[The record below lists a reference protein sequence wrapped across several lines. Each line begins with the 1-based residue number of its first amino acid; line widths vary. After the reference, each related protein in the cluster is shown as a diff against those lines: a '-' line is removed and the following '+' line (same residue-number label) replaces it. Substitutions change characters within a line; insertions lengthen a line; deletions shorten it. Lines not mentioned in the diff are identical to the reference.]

1 MLITDI
7 KRNEGNNIGH
17 VGLALI
23 SEMARVCGLDTLVD
37 RLGPGKAPQI
47 KEREIFRTLVGL
59 MCQGKTD
66 FDHVREYYGDDFFA
80 TSLGLG
86 RVPSAEILRQRFQR
100 IALETDLD
108 AQLPRCSVELW
119 KKTGMQPELIEMTR
133 DDNKKEHWVRLDID
147 VSIFDNADTEKEGA
161 SATYDKRFGFAPIFA
176 HLGGGWMVN
185 GKLRPGSS
193 HSSCEGTDEFILES
207 LGYAKSMVD
216 ANILVVADS
225 GFDSKDRLET
235 LCTQSRTGFII
246 KHNLR
251 REPVTGWLAT
261 AKEHAQKVENFVTSR
276 EKGRIY
282 RGFVMR
288 EIGKKKR
295 AVRQIFEVTEVLSK
309 DGVFMMIPEVRVCV
323 LWTNLEFDADQALKL
338 YRKRGTSEQ
347 HHGEFKTEMDME
359 RLPSGKFA
367 VNAAFL
373 RLGMLVY
380 NMLRVASVDLVVAR
394 MLGLKKANRRRTKTV
409 MRSMMSICA
418 RITRHARK
426 VILHV
431 SCPDPWFKVVSDL
444 FYRLKTA

>member
-7 KRNEGNNIGH
+7 KRHKGNNIGH

-23 SEMARVCGLDTLVD
+23 GEMARVSGLDTLVD
-37 RLGPGKAPQI
+37 RMGPGKAPQI

-86 RVPSAEILRQRFQR
+86 RVPSAEIMRQRFER
-100 IALETDLD
+100 IALKTDLGEY
-108 AQLPRCSVELW
+108 LPQCSVELW
-119 KKTGMQPELIEMTR
+119 KKAGMKPEIIETR
-133 DDNKKEHWVRLDID
+133 VDGAKEHWARLDVD
-147 VSIFDNADTEKEGA
+147 VSIFDNADTKKEGA
-161 SATYDKRFGFAPIFA
+161 SVTYDKGFGFAPIFA

-185 GKLRPGSS
+185 AALRTGSS

-207 LGYAKSMVD
+207 LGYAKSMVKT
-216 ANILVVADS
+216 NILVVADS
-225 GFDSKDRLET
+225 GFDSKERLET
-235 LCTQSRTGFII
+235 LCAQSRTGFII

-251 REPVTGWLAT
+251 REPVDGWLAT
-261 AKEHAQKVENFVTSR
+261 AQEHAQTVEDYALPR
-276 EKGRIY
+276 ERGRIY
-282 RGFVMR
+282 RGVVTR
-288 EIGKKKR
+288 EIGKNKR
-295 AVRQIFEVTEVLSK
+295 KVRQVFEVTEVRSK
-309 DGVFMMIPEVRVCV
+309 NSVYMMIPEVRVCV
-323 LWTNLEFDADQALKL
+323 LWTNLEFEAEEVLRL

-347 HHGEFKTEMDME
+347 YHGEFKTEMDME

-380 NMLRVASVDLVVAR
+380 NMLRVASVDLVVAQ
-394 MLGLKKANRRRTKTV
+394 MLGLKKAGRRRTKTV
-409 MRSMMSICA
+409 MRSMISMCA

-426 VILHV
+426 VFLHV
-431 SCPDPWFKVVSDL
+431 SCPEPWFKVVSDL